1 MGYVYLII
9 QAVMFSFGGIL
20 IKLAGQTFSPF
31 MTSFLRFAIGILF
44 LRCLLLVRGRRACRL
59 SLNRIIIFG
68 GLMKA
73 LHYLGENYGVEKGF
87 SYGNIVIWPVQTV
100 VVLLV
105 SVFVFHEKVKI
116 KAIVGAVFCIL
127 GIGLISWNGAP
138 TGSFMEGQGHLLPAF
153 IAAGAGAALF
163 SVCQKRLLGEMGTV
177 EMNMSM
183 FFIGGLAAACT
194 IPPTGAPAESIR
206 LSAVL
211 AVLALGAITGLGF
224 LLQAEA
230 FRTVPVFTATI
241 IQSSTV
247 LLSLLWATLLWK
259 ETITVHIILG
269 TALFLFGILL
279 ANLF

>member
-1 MGYVYLII
+1 M
-9 QAVMFSFGGIL
+9 
-20 IKLAGQTFSPF
+20 
-31 MTSFLRFAIGILF
+31 
-44 LRCLLLVRGRRACRL
+44 
-59 SLNRIIIFG
+59 NRIIIFG

-116 KAIVGAVFCIL
+116 KAIAGAVFCIL

-241 IQSSTV
+241 IGLVNGDNASLIDRSFVSSLGNFAREGDHHCTYHSGHSIVPFRYFAGKSV
-247 LLSLLWATLLWK
+247 LADLLRDLS
-259 ETITVHIILG
+259 
-269 TALFLFGILL
+269 
-279 ANLF
+279 

>member
-1 MGYVYLII
+1 
-9 QAVMFSFGGIL
+9 
-20 IKLAGQTFSPF
+20 
-31 MTSFLRFAIGILF
+31 
-44 LRCLLLVRGRRACRL
+44 
-59 SLNRIIIFG
+59 
-68 GLMKA
+68 MKA

-116 KAIVGAVFCIL
+116 KTIAGAVFCIL

-194 IPPTGAPAESIR
+194 IPPTGAPAESITGTGR
-206 LSAVL
+206 DHRPWVSASGGSFSDSSCLYGDDHPEFDRSFVSSLGNFAMEGDHHCTYHSGHSIVPFRYFAGKSVL
-211 AVLALGAITGLGF
+211 AD
-224 LLQAEA
+224 LL
-230 FRTVPVFTATI
+230 RD
-241 IQSSTV
+241 
-247 LLSLLWATLLWK
+247 LS
-259 ETITVHIILG
+259 
-269 TALFLFGILL
+269 
-279 ANLF
+279 